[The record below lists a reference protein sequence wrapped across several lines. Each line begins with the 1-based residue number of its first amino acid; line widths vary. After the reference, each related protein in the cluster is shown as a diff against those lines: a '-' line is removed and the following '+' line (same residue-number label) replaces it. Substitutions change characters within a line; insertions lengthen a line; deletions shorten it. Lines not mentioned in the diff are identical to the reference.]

1 MHAGPALAPFA
12 GNFSGVEY
20 IKEVQLPGGA
30 IEIRGQDVTIE
41 NSFFVNLN
49 YMVRESFVFFLL
61 CAFRGGGVEE
71 VEKWKRKKLVSFSFA
86 HLFSLFQKK
95 KKKQGKAA
103 IAFSDSRAAIVNSTF
118 VACNNSAAGALYAN
132 DSSIIR
138 VLDSTFT
145 NNGGG
150 QGGAINVQNS
160 SLIINGTTFLN
171 NTSRG
176 EGGGVAAV
184 NATVLQ
190 IYNSSMLF
198 NTAKN
203 GGGLFVEDCG
213 RATFFQNTWT
223 GNLAKKAGGALWQ
236 TKCSGDVTEN
246 SFRNNRGE
254 E

>member
-1 MHAGPALAPFA
+1 M
-12 GNFSGVEY
+12 
-20 IKEVQLPGGA
+20 
-30 IEIRGQDVTIE
+30 
-41 NSFFVNLN
+41 
-49 YMVRESFVFFLL
+49 
-61 CAFRGGGVEE
+61 
-71 VEKWKRKKLVSFSFA
+71 
-86 HLFSLFQKK
+86 
-95 KKKQGKAA
+95 
-103 IAFSDSRAAIVNSTF
+103 
-118 VACNNSAAGALYAN
+118 
-132 DSSIIR
+132 
-138 VLDSTFT
+138 
-145 NNGGG
+145 
-150 QGGAINVQNS
+150 QNS

-184 NATVLQ
+184 NSTVLQ

-254 E
+254 WLKEEGRSRRREEKENAKKTTRMKEALSRDFFF

>member
-1 MHAGPALAPFA
+1 M
-12 GNFSGVEY
+12 
-20 IKEVQLPGGA
+20 
-30 IEIRGQDVTIE
+30 
-41 NSFFVNLN
+41 
-49 YMVRESFVFFLL
+49 
-61 CAFRGGGVEE
+61 
-71 VEKWKRKKLVSFSFA
+71 
-86 HLFSLFQKK
+86 
-95 KKKQGKAA
+95 
-103 IAFSDSRAAIVNSTF
+103 
-118 VACNNSAAGALYAN
+118 
-132 DSSIIR
+132 
-138 VLDSTFT
+138 
-145 NNGGG
+145 
-150 QGGAINVQNS
+150 QNS

-254 E
+254 LDGWRERERKERENGKKRKKKKKLTSFLSSYRKRNVKNLKPEKNRGQRRVDLAERVQENLAPGQRLRQQHGELKN

>member
-1 MHAGPALAPFA
+1 M
-12 GNFSGVEY
+12 
-20 IKEVQLPGGA
+20 
-30 IEIRGQDVTIE
+30 
-41 NSFFVNLN
+41 
-49 YMVRESFVFFLL
+49 
-61 CAFRGGGVEE
+61 
-71 VEKWKRKKLVSFSFA
+71 
-86 HLFSLFQKK
+86 
-95 KKKQGKAA
+95 
-103 IAFSDSRAAIVNSTF
+103 
-118 VACNNSAAGALYAN
+118 
-132 DSSIIR
+132 
-138 VLDSTFT
+138 LDSTFT

-254 E
+254 LMKKIRRGAEKEGRRRKRENTHLSFLSHLEIKIVFF